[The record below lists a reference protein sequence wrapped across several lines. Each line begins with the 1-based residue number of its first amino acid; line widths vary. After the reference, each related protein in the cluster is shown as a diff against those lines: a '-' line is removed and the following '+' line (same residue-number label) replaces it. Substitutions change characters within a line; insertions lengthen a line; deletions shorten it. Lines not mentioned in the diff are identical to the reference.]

1 MYDPN
6 VSSDRPLRVLVYSDD
21 RDVRQ
26 AVLRALG
33 PRPHPD
39 LPALEFVEVATQAV
53 VLEHLD
59 ETRASHRVD
68 LVILDGEAVPVGGLG
83 IARQIKDEIFQAPP
97 VVVVTGRPGDAWLA
111 HWSRADAVASHP
123 IDPLTFAET
132 VVGVVRDVAARR

>member
-132 VVGVVRDVAARR
+132 VIGVVRDVAARR